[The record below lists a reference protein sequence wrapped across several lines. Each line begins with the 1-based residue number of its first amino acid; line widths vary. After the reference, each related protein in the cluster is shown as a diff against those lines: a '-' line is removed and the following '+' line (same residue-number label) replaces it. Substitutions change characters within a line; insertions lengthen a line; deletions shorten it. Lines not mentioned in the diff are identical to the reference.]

1 MFIFSIGVIRHYAL
15 NGDSSV
21 QSALKTYDWI
31 GTENKKALD
40 YSGKGVTVWLT
51 DLDADGE
58 RDIFLVNS
66 GTVEI
71 GAVSRYLQQ
80 QNLIWI

>member
-1 MFIFSIGVIRHYAL
+1 MKNKKIIVTIVMFIFSIGVIRHYAL

-40 YSGKGVTVWLT
+40 YS
-51 DLDADGE
+51 
-58 RDIFLVNS
+58 
-66 GTVEI
+66 
-71 GAVSRYLQQ
+71 
-80 QNLIWI
+80 